1 MLLAIAHDGWSAW
14 ACVVLESSP
23 QALSKLTTPREPI
36 ASSVGEIAI
45 SGGEIAHEALELH
58 VALGEPDVA
67 RGDVGPLRVR
77 MRLGD
82 AQRLG

>member
-1 MLLAIAHDGWSAW
+1 MGR
-14 ACVVLESSP
+14 
-23 QALSKLTTPREPI
+23 ALQHNAGPI
-36 ASSVGEIAI
+36 ADAAS

-82 AQRLG
+82 AQRLLVVVLGEG

>member
-1 MLLAIAHDGWSAW
+1 MGLR
-14 ACVVLESSP
+14 CVVLESTP

-36 ASSVGEIAI
+36 AS

>member
-1 MLLAIAHDGWSAW
+1 M
-14 ACVVLESSP
+14 ESTP

-36 ASSVGEIAI
+36 ASSVGEIAISGGEISASSAGEIAI

>member
-1 MLLAIAHDGWSAW
+1 MLCTRFGFWQSSTAGQLG
-14 ACVVLESSP
+14 ACAP
-23 QALSKLTTPREPI
+23 TQRRPI
-36 ASSVGEIAI
+36 ADDAS

-82 AQRLG
+82 AQRLGSELGLGFG